1 MKPDLAPVRKARDGT
16 VSAGALMV
24 RLVSLML
31 FLGAMAAL
39 PAAPVMKADSRAPV
53 LVELFTSEGCSSCP
67 PADELLEKLARTQ
80 PVASAQVIALEWHVD
95 YWNRLGW
102 ADPYS
107 SAEATARQEAYSS
120 AFQLDGVYT
129 PQVVVD
135 GQKQLVPSP
144 ADLTEEITRATRRS
158 RARVQLS
165 LGPRSAPSVEVRV
178 QVSETGAVPGSD
190 EVELWLAITEDSL
203 QTQVLRGENAGRRL
217 NHAAVV
223 RRLRRLARLQK
234 AATEPRGF
242 TFNEELDSRWVRANL
257 RATAF
262 LQEKRSRRVVGAAT
276 IPLDAP

>member
-1 MKPDLAPVRKARDGT
+1 MIRYLLLTLLMPFLA
-16 VSAGALMV
+16 
-24 RLVSLML
+24 
-31 FLGAMAAL
+31 AMAVQ
-39 PAAPVMKADSRAPV
+39 PAAPVRADPRASV

-67 PADELLEKLARTQ
+67 PADELLEQVARTQ

-107 SAEATARQEAYSS
+107 SAEATARQEAYSN

-129 PQVVVD
+129 PQVVID
-135 GQKQLVPSP
+135 GQRQLVPSP
-144 ADLTEEITRATRRS
+144 AALAREITRATGRS

-178 QVSETGAVPGSD
+178 QVSETGAASAND
-190 EVELWLAITEDSL
+190 EVELWLAITEDNL

-223 RRLRRLARLQK
+223 RRLRRLAKLQK
-234 AATEPRGF
+234 PASEPRGF
-242 TFNEELDSRWVRANL
+242 TSNEELDSRWVRANL
-257 RATAF
+257 RAIAF
-262 LQEKRSRRVVGAAT
+262 LQEQRSRRVVGAAT